1 MTENPLLK
9 GIGGRPSTP
18 TDSYKSDNPLLK
30 GLSSVAKPAGVVEEK
45 PKQLSD
51 YFKEQ
56 GMRQQGW
63 FELEKAGKL
72 TPELKKLEE
81 SGFAPPGSAKPD
93 IGSEGIVKNLTNSIT
108 LGVNSLFNQGKN
120 YFTSTLPQQIAGF
133 VKENTKSLRQVSGY
147 TPEQETKIQEAENK
161 LTAEAQDKYKKNN
174 ERFDK
179 WLVEHPE
186 LQPKKEWKE
195 GVSKNPSILKDPD
208 YWAYTIG
215 SAIPYLVGVMG
226 TTASVTAVTKNPILG
241 ISAGMAVATP
251 VVTQDLYDDLV
262 ENGATNEQALNLS
275 GKIGPVISAVE
286 VLSDIP
292 ILKSLGLSTL
302 LTKEIQKEAVK
313 EVVKLSTKKA
323 VIGGAKKFITVEL
336 AETVEEV
343 VQQTIQNATV
353 KVVNNNRS
361 LFENL
366 SETAIQ
372 SAISVLPLGIFG
384 GAMDIRNI
392 GRPTVQGQTEPMIG
406 GIKTEEK
413 PPEEIVNPLLKGI
426 KIAEKTK
433 PEQTDIASKITENIR
448 GYQSF
453 GGVGVGTESPNA
465 YLRDL
470 NTQLNTPEGATIGKK
485 SVDDAIA
492 RGEIKVDSDGQITLY
507 RVGEVSDKNP
517 LVSATYDKSFAES
530 FDRTGKAKITEIKVK
545 PEDIKYNIGGV
556 EKEVLIPKEIAKPE
570 IESPLAQETIK
581 KGDNVTFKYTNLGG
595 ESEIVNGIVE
605 ESPIGKDFD
614 FFSAVDKKGNRYLPK
629 RTDIIAP
636 SENILLEEARKYK
649 SAEEFVNGYNKKM
662 EGFDPFGD
670 QTKIPKEQSQLN
682 SAFMD
687 YAQKPEIQKL
697 YAEGKINDTGVLT
710 DIYNQAVKTEQKPKM
725 KLGEAMKK
733 KASVV
738 KTKSLVQGKEIRET
752 ILTSKT
758 PIKHQP
764 GMENKVGLPSR
775 GFELERFSTNPGL
788 LGLFGKGMATDSFVL
803 LIDKDASSQLLEDY
817 IKKENTKEKRKLVSM
832 SASEKEI
839 NNFLSENEKRIR
851 QDVKDKKDEAPVVED
866 ILPKVISKNV
876 PEIIGYDKLTDF
888 SKNIIMYLK
897 HGETTVAISADKYAF
912 IKKYLPDAELRIT
925 DKEFSPVQIV
935 VNGKLKGLV
944 MPIKQESTPS
954 NFTDI
959 DSAKTE
965 ELEEPDIKE
974 GDGGSLGFNPKNLED
989 LDSPK
994 AVKETDKIIKRSE
1007 IAKQLSE
1014 KLGVPIRNGKFSS
1027 RGAIGIFKKMEEII
1041 RIKKGGLPTIF
1052 HEIGHFLDQ
1061 NFKLSDSINKTERE
1075 ALMTEYGYSYK
1086 GWPKKQ
1092 RQEAF
1097 AEFLRFIMTGQEA
1110 KAQKLAPEFFARYEG
1125 MINNMPEIRDVL
1137 ETARQDYARWKE
1149 MPATAK
1155 ILSHI
1160 SLDVEKK
1167 GSLVERMSGFFHNSY
1182 TALID
1187 DLHPLREFTNLAGK
1201 IPAQSDPYILA
1212 RNLRGWVGKADT
1224 FLTKGTFG
1232 KDYWEVVN
1240 GKVKPIFKGKSFQE
1254 IVKPISDN
1262 GKLNDF
1268 RVYLV
1273 SLRIIELSN
1282 RGKTTG
1288 ISKDIAEKAIEELE
1302 PKNPEFKTAS
1312 EELYSYQDD
1321 LLKYA
1326 MDNGS
1331 MGPKGYAKIK
1341 EKNKYRVPFYRVME
1355 YESSRYMGGKKIG
1368 GNIGSPIKRLK
1379 GSEREIIDPLEGI
1392 IKDTYAIIN
1401 ATERNNVGIA
1411 MARLAKQDKELAR
1424 LFEQVAAP
1432 MKPTTVNIQ
1441 EIIKVMNRSVGLKD
1455 DTQVP
1460 DFPEMADI
1468 IATIFRPTQDKGPN
1482 MLNVNF
1488 GDKTL
1493 VFQVDPELFNAI
1505 QGLNEEDVGMV
1516 LRLLAMPAKMLRA
1529 GATLTPDFSV
1539 RNPIRDQ
1546 FSAFVYSK
1554 YGFKPGIDLIS
1565 GIMEMFK
1572 RGDVYDLWR
1581 MAGGQHA
1588 MMVSMDRTKL
1598 QQNLKDLTSGKLRN
1612 TLKYVKN
1619 PIEALRIVS
1628 EIGEEAT
1635 RLAEMKNTLRKSK
1648 NPVESAFASREV
1660 TLDFARKGSKTK
1672 ALNLIIAFWNANV
1685 QGTDKM
1691 IRSFKEAPFRT
1702 LTKTLLGI
1710 TLPSILL
1717 YLVNRKDPRYKEL
1730 PQWQKDLFWI
1740 VLTKPGKIKM
1750 GGKEVSYS
1758 GIWRIPKPFELGII
1772 FGSIP
1777 ERILESIDNNDPQA
1791 IDQLWQSVANG
1802 ASPGFIPTALIPI
1815 IENITNYSF
1824 FLDRPIVSEGKQ
1836 GLPPEYQANTYTSET
1851 AKVIGETLGYS
1862 PAKLDNL
1869 IQGYTGGLGR
1879 YAINGL
1885 DNILKG
1891 TGLRKVPTE
1900 PAKTL
1905 EDWPVLKAFL
1915 IRPPYGSGSESVNRV
1930 YNMYD
1935 KVSSYMQ
1942 YTKKMLN
1949 NGDTDRAKEFVK
1961 DHKEIVYSQLLT
1973 GVISHF
1979 SDINKAIEEIKNS
1992 KILSAETKQEKI
2004 LELQKLETTL
2014 AQKVLEEIKNAK

>member
-1 MTENPLLK
+1 MAENPLLK
-9 GIGGRPSTP
+9 GIGGKPSAP
-18 TDSYKSDNPLLK
+18 TNSYKSNNPLLK
-30 GLSSVAKPAGVVEEK
+30 GLSSVVKITAVVEKK

-51 YFKEQ
+51 YFKQQ
-56 GMRQQGW
+56 GMRQAG
-63 FELEKAGKL
+63 FVELEKAGKL
-72 TPELKKLEE
+72 TPELKKIEE
-81 SGFAPPGSAKPD
+81 SGFAPPGSAQPN

-133 VKENTKSLRQVSGY
+133 VRENTKSLRQVSGY
-147 TPEQETKIQEAENK
+147 TPEQETKIQKAENK
-161 LTAEAQDKYKKNN
+161 LTAEAQEKYKKNN
-174 ERFDK
+174 ENFDK

-215 SAIPYLVGVMG
+215 SAVPYLVGVMG

-262 ENGATNEQALNLS
+262 ENGATNEQALDLS
-275 GKIGPVISAVE
+275 EKIGPVISAVE

-292 ILKSLGLSTL
+292 ILKSVGLSKL
-302 LTKEIQKEAVK
+302 FTKEIQKEAIK
-313 EVVKLSTKKA
+313 EVVKISTKKA
-323 VIGGAKKFITVEL
+323 IFRGAKSFVTVEL
-336 AETVEEV
+336 SETAEEIA
-343 VQQTIQNATV
+343 QQAIQNATV
-353 KVVNNNRS
+353 RVVNKNR
-361 LFENL
+361 NL
-366 SETAIQ
+366 IEGLSDTAIQ

-392 GRPTVQGQTEPMIG
+392 GPKTQEQIMTTG
-406 GIKTEEK
+406 GVMTKEK
-413 PPEEIVNPLLKGI
+413 PPEQVVVNPLLKGI
-426 KIAEKTK
+426 KVTEEKKQEQPKTYLNVLEEQKLEDAEKTLTEK
-433 PEQTDIASKITENIR
+433 LQGAKTGEPIVIEKSYAGIVGGKDSGFRSVNKDTATSYITGKQQFGKGETKELLNVKLENP
-448 GYQSF
+448 YVA
-453 GGVGVGTESPNA
+453 VGQNELLKELGRDDLLKESAEEIGRTGSAGPNMPM
-465 YLRDL
+465 
-470 NTQLNTPEGATIGKK
+470 TM
-485 SVDDAIA
+485 
-492 RGEIKVDSDGQITLY
+492 KVDS
-507 RVGEVSDKNP
+507 
-517 LVSATYDKSFAES
+517 
-530 FDRTGKAKITEIKVK
+530 EIKKTLQEKGYDSVIYTHVGQKQPVEYQVFKVAPDAQKGGASEFKVGDVIDTQGGSNMKSPVK
-545 PEDIKYNIGGV
+545 IR
-556 EKEVLIPKEIAKPE
+556 EITGN
-570 IESPLAQETIK
+570 TIK
-581 KGDNVTFKYTNLGG
+581 FTDVT
-595 ESEIVNGIVE
+595 
-605 ESPIGKDFD
+605 GKDFAGMQRSD
-614 FFSAVDKKGNRYLPK
+614 LRRMIKDGAWKKI
-629 RTDIIAP
+629 T
-636 SENILLEEARKYK
+636 
-649 SAEEFVNGYNKKM
+649 
-662 EGFDPFGD
+662 
-670 QTKIPKEQSQLN
+670 
-682 SAFMD
+682 
-687 YAQKPEIQKL
+687 PETPI
-697 YAEGKINDTGVLT
+697 V
-710 DIYNQAVKTEQKPKM
+710 KPKI

-733 KASVV
+733 KAGTV
-738 KTKSLVQGKEIRET
+738 KIKPLAQSKEIRET
-752 ILTSKT
+752 ILASKT

-764 GMENKVGLPSR
+764 GMETKVGLPAR
-775 GFELERFSTNPGL
+775 GFEFEKFGTNPGL
-788 LGLFGKGMATDSFVL
+788 LGLFDKGMATDSFVL
-803 LIDKDASSQLLEDY
+803 IIDKNASNQLLEDY
-817 IKKENTKEKRKLVSM
+817 IKKENSKEKRKLVSM

-839 NNFLSENEKRIR
+839 NKFLSENEKRIR
-851 QDVKDKKDEAPVVED
+851 QDVKDKKDEAPEVDSIIPNTV
-866 ILPKVISKNV
+866 SKNV
-876 PEIIGYDKLTDF
+876 AEIIGYDKLTDF

-897 HGETTVAISADKYAF
+897 HGETTVAINADKYSF
-912 IKKYLPDAELRIT
+912 IKKYLPDAELHIT
-925 DKEFSPVQIV
+925 DKEFSPIQIV

-944 MPIKQESTPS
+944 MPIKQEFTPS

-965 ELEEPDIKE
+965 ETEEPEIKE
-974 GDGGSLGFNPKNLED
+974 GNGGALGFNPKNLED

-994 AVKETDKIIKRSE
+994 ATKETDKIIKRSE

-1014 KLGVPIRNGKFSS
+1014 KLGVPIRRGKFNSK
-1027 RGAIGIFKKMEEII
+1027 GAIGIFKKMEEII
-1041 RIKKGGLPTIF
+1041 RVKKGGLPTIF

-1086 GWPKKQ
+1086 GWPKRQ

-1160 SLDVEKK
+1160 SLDIEKK
-1167 GSLVERMSGFFHNSY
+1167 GSLVERMSGFLHSSY

-1187 DLHPLREFTNLAGK
+1187 DLHPLREFTKLAGK

-1240 GKVKPIFKGKSFQE
+1240 GKVKPVFKGKSFQE
-1254 IVKPISDN
+1254 IAKPIADK

-1273 SLRIIELSN
+1273 SLRVIELSN
-1282 RGKTTG
+1282 NGKTTG
-1288 ISKDIAEKAIEELE
+1288 ISKDIAEKALEELE
-1302 PKNPEFKTAS
+1302 PKNPEFKEAS
-1312 EELYSYQDD
+1312 EDFYKYQDD

-1326 MDNGS
+1326 LDSGLI
-1331 MGPKGYAKIK
+1331 GPKGYAKIK
-1341 EKNKYRVPFYRVME
+1341 PKNRYRVPFYRVME

-1401 ATERNNVGIA
+1401 AAERNNVGIA
-1411 MARLAKQDKELAR
+1411 MAKLSKQDKELAR
-1424 LFEQVAAP
+1424 LFEQVSAP

-1455 DTQVP
+1455 DATVP
-1460 DFPEMADI
+1460 DFPEMADV

-1488 GDKTL
+1488 GDKSL
-1493 VFQVDPELFNAI
+1493 VFQVDPDLFKAI
-1505 QGLNEEDVGMV
+1505 QGLNEEDIGMV

-1529 GATLTPDFSV
+1529 GATLTPDFSI

-1554 YGFKPGIDLIS
+1554 YWFKPGIDLVS
-1565 GIMEMFK
+1565 GVMEMFK

-1581 MAGGQHA
+1581 MSGGQHS

-1612 TLKYVKN
+1612 TLKYIKN
-1619 PIEALRIVS
+1619 PIEALRIIS
-1628 EIGEEAT
+1628 EIGEQAT
-1635 RLAEMKNTLRKSK
+1635 RLAEMKNALAKSK
-1648 NPVESAFASREV
+1648 NPIESAFASREV
-1660 TLDFARKGSKTK
+1660 TLDFARKGAKTK
-1672 ALNLIIAFWNANV
+1672 ALNMIIAFWNANV

-1717 YLVNRKDPRYKEL
+1717 YLANRKDPRYKET

-1740 VLTKPGKIKM
+1740 ILTEPGTINV
-1750 GGKEVSYS
+1750 GGKEISYS

-1791 IDQLWQSVANG
+1791 IDQLWQSVSNG
-1802 ASPGFIPTALIPI
+1802 ASPGFIPTSLIPI

-1851 AKVIGETLGYS
+1851 AKVIGETLHLS
-1862 PAKLDNL
+1862 PAKIDNL

-1900 PAKTL
+1900 PAKTI

-1915 IRPPYGSGSESVNRV
+1915 VRPPYGSGSESVNRV

-1935 KVSSYMQ
+1935 KVNSYMQ

-1979 SDINKAIEEIKNS
+1979 SDINKAIEEIRNS
-1992 KILSAETKQEKI
+1992 KVLSAKTKQEKI